1 MDSLQET
8 LSAALEDTF
17 EPLKLVSIAVMPQ
30 LREWGI
36 QLSDSESAKLES
48 EFQEITLEAAT
59 LNLMNYSVSDSTG
72 PGEYTAEN
80 RMSIAKKTMTLVVGL
95 VMADKTRKLV
105 EGLQEHT
112 TSIIRDEREEQRQLE
127 QRVSEEWQE
136 PLDLLNAL
144 IALAKGV
151 RSNFDDQF
159 LEDAVRSDGIV
170 FVTLAIVHAKACQ
183 VSSEILVL
191 LRSGLADGAYARW
204 RTLYELSAVGL
215 FIKKYG
221 REVAVRYSIHG
232 LLERC
237 KLARRYQQDR
247 APGDSS
253 GLPQEL
259 IDNFASLEASIVE
272 TYGKQFK
279 GDYGWAASVLR
290 GRPKLFDIANS
301 VGLGSSYSD
310 YKLASSSV
318 HASAFST
325 LRLSVPGAPLG
336 SAVHAKPNPI
346 DLKSPGYNCG
356 RSLEEITTVLLKSQ
370 PGLDDGAVLK
380 RGAIIRSLHKL
391 ASNVLKAFDEAES
404 NVESQS
410 ESKN

>member
-1 MDSLQET
+1 MATFQET
-8 LSAALEDTF
+8 LSTVLEDTF
-17 EPLKLVSIAVMPQ
+17 EPQELVSIAVMPQ

-36 QLSDSESAKLES
+36 QLSDSERAKLES

-72 PGEYTAEN
+72 PGEITAEN
-80 RMSIAKKTMTLVVGL
+80 RMSIAKKTMTLVLGL
-95 VMADKTRKLV
+95 VVADKTRKLV

-136 PLDLLNAL
+136 PFDLLSVL

-159 LEDAVRSDGIV
+159 LENAARSGEFV
-170 FVTLAIVHAKACQ
+170 LVTLAILHAKACQ
-183 VSSEILVL
+183 VSTEVLIL
-191 LRSGLADGAYARW
+191 LRSGFADGAHARW
-204 RTLYELSAVGL
+204 RTLYELSAVSQ
-215 FIKKYG
+215 FIAKNG
-221 REVAVRYSIHG
+221 QEVAVRFLCHDI
-232 LLERC
+232 LERS

-259 IDNFASLEASIVE
+259 IDNFASLEDSLVE
-272 TYGKQFK
+272 AYGKEFK
-279 GDYGWAASVLR
+279 GDYGWAASVLC
-290 GRPKLFDIANS
+290 GRPTLFGIANS
-301 VGLGSSYSD
+301 VGLGSAYSA

-336 SAVHAKPNPI
+336 RAVHANPSPI
-346 DLKSPGYNCG
+346 DLKSPGYNCA

-370 PGLDDGAVLK
+370 PGLDERAVLK

-391 ASNVLKAFDEAES
+391 ASDVFKAFDEAEGS
-404 NVESQS
+404 FAES
-410 ESKN
+410 